1 MVSVTSGER
10 EAAVVRYVHLNGG
23 VHGVTVREIWTGLQ
37 APEEL
42 GDSVTL
48 QAYHGVV
55 DRLVKRGILVATQVQ
70 EGEPRRYAVSDAT
83 RVSLQD
89 IEDGL
94 RREYGAVD
102 SGVSFDPLL
111 VMDPG
116 AYAEYL
122 DGQLVFREEG
132 MRVLRLAVAGLLQEN
147 PVDLV
152 LRMLRDKV
160 DDLNH
165 LVAGLRSHGGQRA
178 DRMGTVRSRFSELRT
193 LVHSH
198 YGLSCLD
205 FPTGTLDDAL
215 GGKPIAPDWGVVES
229 ALRSRVFG
237 ESALF
242 WIHVGDN
249 EDSVGRPFVIGGS
262 DGSSHSMNV
271 SGFPGGGLSDD
282 DAGLV
287 LTFNNALAALQL
299 PDYLAS
305 RFEYPYHSVPL
316 NRAAFDDPK
325 NFAMVMA
332 RIWFPDLTDAGYE
345 HLKQAALELVQC
357 QVDERVVSGIAD
369 VLGDFAV
376 SGPGRRMLL
385 PRPVV
390 HFRDG
395 LVTPQVRELMWH
407 NYCDDGVSGEVYRR
421 IMSLWWNM
429 LQSVAG
435 SERQALVG
443 VVKSTQMKA
452 YAELINWYVA
462 RGSANRSIAG
472 KDDGKPIALD
482 WNRAAFS
489 RLSDH
494 QVMTQVMAAAELE
507 VDSGSKMRS
516 GSYLCSFAVMRPF
529 PQLDGTLRYLEV
541 EDNGWVNYFEALRDG
556 EAERRRAYGG
566 DPHYLETVTVA
577 DEPYVQMCRKADY
590 VSFYV
595 GHTAGEPA
603 PQVPRYEFLDS
614 LRPLG
619 DPGEMSERVS
629 SRMKLVVEALH
640 DGGLTQDR
648 DHSFMLDHQVVR
660 LLPFVVYDAHE
671 KSKVW
676 GSRLSTE
683 FRAAVFER
691 LVERRQAGA
700 SGSQRDLVFEPIPA
714 GEYIR
719 RVAKLLGQSGMAEQL
734 QLL

>member
-1 MVSVTSGER
+1 MASVTSEER
-10 EAAVVRYVHLNGG
+10 EGAVVRFVHLNGG
-23 VHGVTVREIWTGLQ
+23 ACGITVREIWTGLQ

-42 GDSVTL
+42 GDRVTL

-55 DRLVKRGILVATQVQ
+55 DRLVRRGVLVATSVPD
-70 EGEPRRYAVSDAT
+70 GEPRRYVVADAW

-89 IEDGL
+89 IEDGV
-94 RREYGAVD
+94 RREYEAIGNVEP
-102 SGVSFDPLL
+102 FDPSRVL
-111 VMDPG
+111 DPS

-122 DGQLVFREEG
+122 DGQLVFREDG
-132 MRVLRLAVAGLLQEN
+132 IQVLRLAVSGLLQED
-147 PVDLV
+147 PVELV
-152 LRMLRDKV
+152 LRMLQDKV
-160 DDLNH
+160 DEFNH
-165 LVAGLRSHGGQRA
+165 FVAGMRSNRGQWPDRQARIRA
-178 DRMGTVRSRFSELRT
+178 RFTELRM

-198 YGLSCLD
+198 YGLSCMD
-205 FPTGTLDDAL
+205 FPTGTFEDAL
-215 GGKPIAPDWGVVES
+215 GGERIAPDWDAVQL
-229 ALRSRVFG
+229 ALRKRVFG
-237 ESALF
+237 GSVLF
-242 WIHVGDN
+242 WIRVGGD
-249 EDSVGRPFVIGGS
+249 EDSAGRPFVIGGS

-299 PDYLAS
+299 PDYLAD
-305 RFEYPYHSVPL
+305 RFENPYHSVPL
-316 NRAAFDDPK
+316 NRAAFEDPK

-332 RIWFPDLTDAGYE
+332 RIWFPDLSDAGYE

-357 QVDERVVSGIAD
+357 QVDERVVSGVAD
-369 VLGDFAV
+369 VLGDIAP

-407 NYCDDGVSGEVYRR
+407 NYCDDGVSGEIYRR
-421 IMSLWWNM
+421 IMGLWWNM
-429 LQSVAG
+429 LQSVAA
-435 SERQALVG
+435 SERQVLAG
-443 VVKSTQMKA
+443 VVKSTQMRA
-452 YAELINWYVA
+452 FAELVNWYVA
-462 RGSANRSIAG
+462 RGSTDRSIPG
-472 KDDGKPIALD
+472 KDDGKPIAPD

-494 QVMTQVMAAAELE
+494 QVMTQLMAAAELE
-507 VDSGSKMRS
+507 VDSGSKMKS
-516 GSYLCSFAVMRPF
+516 GSYLCSFAIMRPF
-529 PQLDGTLRYLEV
+529 PQLDGNLRYLEV
-541 EDNGWVNYFEALRDG
+541 GDDGWVKYFEGLRDDW
-556 EAERRRAYGG
+556 AKRRLDYGG
-566 DPHYLETVTVA
+566 DLHYLETVTVA
-577 DEPYVQMCRKADY
+577 DEPYVQMCRRADY

-614 LRPLG
+614 LRRL
-619 DPGEMSERVS
+619 DDAEEMWKRVS
-629 SRMKLVVEALH
+629 SRMQLVVEALH

-648 DHSFMLDHQVVR
+648 DHSFMLDRQVVR

-691 LVERRQAGA
+691 LVELRQAGT

-714 GEYIR
+714 AEYIK
-719 RVAKLLGQSGMAEQL
+719 RVAKALGQSGMAEQL